1 MAREDYSSYIPTA
14 GVDWAK
20 ISEDLISTVNTIG
33 TNRQENRE
41 ALDLMESNA
50 NDLMNKDQLYSSQNF
65 NNLMFSAAGTGR
77 EQIAKWKSEVKAGT
91 LSPQGFKRRTNNL
104 QNKWSTLANSAKT
117 YDNVNL
123 EFMKRQTP
131 DQASGLS
138 DGSEYE
144 QYLSMIHTELG
155 DLAHKKIY
163 FDPNTGEPY
172 IAKFDKDGNIDPTS
186 MTPTFRYAVP
196 NNFYD
201 NTVNFETIISNGTK
215 GLAEYTIENGVSTIT
230 DPLANK
236 ATQKAIVSLQNT
248 VLNNDRWVNQVLAK
262 FPTENYDWYRTEEEK
277 KSKISAMIDVEKQ
290 TRSEFG
296 GEAYTEEEIKKLYS
310 TFEKQMILVAPD
322 GTGVYQ
328 PMITEEQKKVAA
340 DIIMDKIKSQIGYQK
355 TLDEPNYGSSGSE
368 SDNKKDEDEIPSAV
382 QEAYDAVMSGDIKTL
397 SNLSQGKKFI
407 YVKGKGIGLVP
418 DDEKIPTSD
427 YRYFTSV
434 SAMGD
439 LFGYGS
445 AEGQEKW
452 KKYVKK
458 YTPIYSQKNSAV
470 KSATNQE
477 WLDTGEWTQDQ
488 INQAVKLGK
497 IKVIK

>member
-1 MAREDYSSYIPTA
+1 MAREDYSSYVPTA

-20 ISEDLISTVNTIG
+20 ITEDLIGKVNTVG
-33 TNRQENRE
+33 TNIIENRE

-50 NDLMNKDQLYSSQNF
+50 NDLMNKDQLYSSQDF

-77 EQIAKWKSEVKAGT
+77 EQIAKWKAEVKAGT

-117 YDNVNL
+117 YDNVNK

-155 DLAHKKIY
+155 ELANKKIY

-322 GTGVYQ
+322 GTGTYQ
-328 PMITEEQKKVAA
+328 PMITEEQRKVAA

-355 TLDEPNYGSSGSE
+355 SLDEPNYGSSGSSK
-368 SDNKKDEDEIPSAV
+368 SDDKKDEDAIPSVV
-382 QEAYDAVMSGDIKTL
+382 QEAYTAFVGGDTSTL
-397 SNLSQGKKFI
+397 SSLTGGKQFI
-407 YVKGKGIGLVP
+407 YVKGKGLGLKP
-418 DDEKIPTSD
+418 DDEKDQPTRFFKNIKD
-427 YRYFTSV
+427 MY
-434 SAMGD
+434 D

-445 AEGQEKW
+445 ADGKEKFRGW
-452 KKYVKK
+452 IDE
-458 YTPIYSQKNSAV
+458 IYSQKNAAIQ
-470 KSATNQE
+470 SATNAD
-477 WLDTGEWTQDQ
+477 WIKAGWTQEQ